1 MSIFNG
7 KMKNFDKD
15 APGAQSQ
22 RIRGKDII
30 GGFIAPQAY
39 ANQGNMQLAQYQ
51 WSKDLEMWNRQNAYN
66 TPLAQMERYQA
77 AGLNPNL
84 VVSQGSSGNANQMP
98 HYQAPTISYDQKI
111 PMITNVLQTFADLD
125 IKQAQA
131 DNIRAQT
138 RGVMDNNE
146 LTQIQ
151 KIYWAQNEFNKA
163 QKLYNDGVISARTKD
178 RLQREFE
185 LLFNGKLIEG
195 EGGSYKWIFGDD
207 SYFQLTR
214 ENELLR
220 HNADMAL
227 AKQKQEQNQKFMD
240 YFDANMVMRLLGNF
254 VGLFK

>member
-1 MSIFNG
+1 MAKGIMVSGQPVSWEEFGDTVGSIV
-7 KMKNFDKD
+7 
-15 APGAQSQ
+15 
-22 RIRGKDII
+22 
-30 GGFIAPQAY
+30 APQHT
-39 ANQGNMQLAQYQ
+39 ANKGNLKLAEYQ
-51 WSKDLEMWNRQNAYN
+51 FSKELEMWNKQNEYN
-66 TPLAQMERYQA
+66 SPSAQMKRFTD

-98 HYQAPTISYDQKI
+98 HYQAPTISHEQKI

-138 RGVMDNNE
+138 RSVMDNND

-185 LLFNGKLIEG
+185 LLFNGKLVEG
-195 EGGSYKWIFGDD
+195 EGGSYKWLFGED

-227 AKQKQEQNQKFMD
+227 AKQKQDQNQKFMD